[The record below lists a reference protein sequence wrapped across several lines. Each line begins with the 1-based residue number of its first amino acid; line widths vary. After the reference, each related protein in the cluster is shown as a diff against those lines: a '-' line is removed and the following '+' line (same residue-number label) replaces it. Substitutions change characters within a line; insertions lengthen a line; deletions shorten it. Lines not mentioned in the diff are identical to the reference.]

1 MEKLLGLLI
10 NRRAEV
16 LTLFLLVIG
25 LGLTVTAETP
35 QRVKWLSSS
44 SKVAGSVYQIKA
56 NLENYFE
63 LKKVNKRLS
72 DENANLRQALYQSQ
86 FEKALIEGTFGNTDT
101 LNKFVVSPAKVIK
114 NSVIR
119 EKNLITL
126 NKGGKEGIVQDM
138 GVISDKGV
146 VGVVENTS
154 DHFTTVISL
163 LHSELSINASLKNTK
178 HFGSLIWDTKTIDR
192 CILVDLPKISNI
204 QIGDTIVTGGM
215 SSVFPAGIPIGQ
227 VSAYSVPNNSSFYK
241 AEVRL
246 FNDMSNLDQV
256 YVIKNTLKEE
266 QVSLENPS
274 NGL

>member
-1 MEKLLGLLI
+1 MEKLLSLLI

-274 NGL
+274 NGF

>member
-56 NLENYFE
+56 NLENYIE

-274 NGL
+274 NGF

>member
-16 LTLFLLVIG
+16 LTFFLLVIG

-56 NLENYFE
+56 NLENYIE

-146 VGVVENTS
+146 VGVVENIS

-274 NGL
+274 DGF

>member
-274 NGL
+274 NGF

>member
-16 LTLFLLVIG
+16 LTFFLLVIG

-138 GVISDKGV
+138 GVISDKGI

-274 NGL
+274 NGF

>member
-44 SKVAGSVYQIKA
+44 SKVVGSVYQIKE

-63 LKKVNKRLS
+63 LKKVNKNLS
-72 DENANLRQALYQSQ
+72 EENANLRKALYQSQ
-86 FEKALIEGTFGNTDT
+86 FEKALIEGKFGNTDT
-101 LNKFVVSPAKVIK
+101 LNKFIVSAAKVIK

-146 VGVVENTS
+146 VGVVEKTS

-178 HFGSLIWDTKTIDR
+178 HFGSLIWDTKIIDR

-227 VSAYSVPNNSSFYK
+227 VSAFSVPNNSSFYK

-256 YVIKNTLKEE
+256 YVIKNTLREE
-266 QVSLENPS
+266 QVSLENQS
-274 NGL
+274 DGF

>member
-35 QRVKWLSSS
+35 QRLKWLSSS

-86 FEKALIEGTFGNTDT
+86 FEKALIEGKFGNTDT
-101 LNKFVVSPAKVIK
+101 LNKFIVSSAKVIK

-126 NKGGKEGIVQDM
+126 NKGGKEGIIQDM

-256 YVIKNTLKEE
+256 YVIKNALKEE

-274 NGL
+274 NGF

>member
-86 FEKALIEGTFGNTDT
+86 FEKALIEGTFGNADT

-266 QVSLENPS
+266 QVSLENSS
-274 NGL
+274 NGF

>member
-154 DHFTTVISL
+154 DHFATVISL

-256 YVIKNTLKEE
+256 YVIKNALKEE

-274 NGL
+274 NGF

>member
-44 SKVAGSVYQIKA
+44 SKVAGSVYQIKE

-63 LKKVNKRLS
+63 LKKVNKNLS
-72 DENANLRQALYQSQ
+72 EENANLRKALYQSQ
-86 FEKALIEGTFGNTDT
+86 FEKALIEGKFGNTDT
-101 LNKFVVSPAKVIK
+101 LNKFIVSSAKVIK

-146 VGVVENTS
+146 VGVVEKTS

-178 HFGSLIWDTKTIDR
+178 HFGSLIWDTKIIDR

-256 YVIKNTLKEE
+256 YVIKNTLREE
-266 QVSLENPS
+266 QVSLENQS
-274 NGL
+274 DGF

>member
-44 SKVAGSVYQIKA
+44 SKVVGSVYQIKE

-63 LKKVNKRLS
+63 LKKVNKNLS
-72 DENANLRQALYQSQ
+72 EENANLRKALYQSQ
-86 FEKALIEGTFGNTDT
+86 FEKALIEGKFGNTDT
-101 LNKFVVSPAKVIK
+101 LNKFIVSAAKVIK

-146 VGVVENTS
+146 VGVVEKTS

-178 HFGSLIWDTKTIDR
+178 HFGSLIWDTKIIDR

-274 NGL
+274 NGF

>member
-44 SKVAGSVYQIKA
+44 SKVAGSIYQIKA

-274 NGL
+274 NGF

>member
-35 QRVKWLSSS
+35 QRLKWLSSS

-86 FEKALIEGTFGNTDT
+86 FEKALIEGTFGNIDT

-274 NGL
+274 NGF

>member
-25 LGLTVTAETP
+25 LGLTVTADTP

-44 SKVAGSVYQIKA
+44 SKVAGSVYQIKE

-63 LKKVNKRLS
+63 LKKVNKNLS
-72 DENANLRQALYQSQ
+72 EENANLRKALYQSQ
-86 FEKALIEGTFGNTDT
+86 FEKALIEGKFGNTDT
-101 LNKFVVSPAKVIK
+101 LNKFIVSSAKVIK

-126 NKGGKEGIVQDM
+126 NKGSKEGIVQDM

-146 VGVVENTS
+146 VGVVEKTS

-178 HFGSLIWDTKTIDR
+178 HFGSLIWDTKIIDR

-256 YVIKNTLKEE
+256 YVIKNTLREE
-266 QVSLENPS
+266 QISLENQS
-274 NGL
+274 DGF

>member
-25 LGLTVTAETP
+25 LGLTVTADTP

-44 SKVAGSVYQIKA
+44 SKVAGSVYQIKE

-63 LKKVNKRLS
+63 LKKVNKNLS
-72 DENANLRQALYQSQ
+72 EENANLRKALYQSQ
-86 FEKALIEGTFGNTDT
+86 FEKALIEGKFGNTDT
-101 LNKFVVSPAKVIK
+101 LNKFIVSSAKVIK

-146 VGVVENTS
+146 VGVVEKTS

-178 HFGSLIWDTKTIDR
+178 HFGSLIWDTKIIDR

-256 YVIKNTLKEE
+256 YVIKNTLREE
-266 QVSLENPS
+266 QISLENQS
-274 NGL
+274 DGF

>member
-86 FEKALIEGTFGNTDT
+86 FEKALIEGTFGNIDT

-274 NGL
+274 NGF

>member
-44 SKVAGSVYQIKA
+44 SKVVGSVYQIKE

-63 LKKVNKRLS
+63 LKKVNKNLS
-72 DENANLRQALYQSQ
+72 EENANLRKALYQSQ
-86 FEKALIEGTFGNTDT
+86 FEKALIEGKFGNTDT
-101 LNKFVVSPAKVIK
+101 LNKFIVSAAKVIK

-146 VGVVENTS
+146 VGVVEKTS

-178 HFGSLIWDTKTIDR
+178 HFGSLIWDTKIIDR

-256 YVIKNTLKEE
+256 YVIKNTLREE
-266 QVSLENPS
+266 QVSLENQS
-274 NGL
+274 DGF

>member
-163 LHSELSINASLKNTK
+163 LHSEFSINASLKNTK
-178 HFGSLIWDTKTIDR
+178 HFGSLVWDTKTIDR

-274 NGL
+274 NGF

>member
-146 VGVVENTS
+146 VGVVENIS

-274 NGL
+274 DGF

>member
-35 QRVKWLSSS
+35 QRLKWLSSS

-274 NGL
+274 NGF

>member
-274 NGL
+274 DGF

>member
-178 HFGSLIWDTKTIDR
+178 HFGSLVWDTKTIDR

-274 NGL
+274 NGF

>member
-44 SKVAGSVYQIKA
+44 SKVVGSVYQIKE

-63 LKKVNKRLS
+63 LKKVNKNLS
-72 DENANLRQALYQSQ
+72 EENANLRKALYQSQ
-86 FEKALIEGTFGNTDT
+86 FEKALIEGKFGNTDT
-101 LNKFVVSPAKVIK
+101 LNKFIVSAAKVIK

-146 VGVVENTS
+146 VGVVEKTS

-178 HFGSLIWDTKTIDR
+178 HFGSLIWDTKIINR

-274 NGL
+274 NGF

>member
-138 GVISDKGV
+138 GVISDKGI

-274 NGL
+274 DGF

>member
-1 MEKLLGLLI
+1 M
-10 NRRAEV
+10 
-16 LTLFLLVIG
+16 
-25 LGLTVTAETP
+25 
-35 QRVKWLSSS
+35 
-44 SKVAGSVYQIKA
+44 
-56 NLENYFE
+56 
-63 LKKVNKRLS
+63 
-72 DENANLRQALYQSQ
+72 
-86 FEKALIEGTFGNTDT
+86 IEGTFGNTDT

-274 NGL
+274 NGF

>member
-44 SKVAGSVYQIKA
+44 SKVVGSVYQIKE

-63 LKKVNKRLS
+63 LKKVNKNLS
-72 DENANLRQALYQSQ
+72 EENANLRKALYQSQ
-86 FEKALIEGTFGNTDT
+86 FEKALIEGKFGNTDT
-101 LNKFVVSPAKVIK
+101 LNKFIVSAAKVIK

-146 VGVVENTS
+146 VGVVEKTC

-274 NGL
+274 NGF

>member
-44 SKVAGSVYQIKA
+44 SKVVGSVYQIKE

-63 LKKVNKRLS
+63 LKKVNKNLS
-72 DENANLRQALYQSQ
+72 EENANLRKALYQSQ
-86 FEKALIEGTFGNTDT
+86 FEKALIEGKFGNTDT
-101 LNKFVVSPAKVIK
+101 LNKFIVSAAKVIK

-146 VGVVENTS
+146 VGVVEKTS

-178 HFGSLIWDTKTIDR
+178 HFGSLIWDTKIIDR

-274 NGL
+274 DGF

>member
-86 FEKALIEGTFGNTDT
+86 FEKALIEGTFGNSDT

-274 NGL
+274 NGF

>member
-25 LGLTVTAETP
+25 LGLTDTAETP

-146 VGVVENTS
+146 VGVVEKTS

-178 HFGSLIWDTKTIDR
+178 HFGSLVWDTKTIDR

-274 NGL
+274 NGF

>member
-163 LHSELSINASLKNTK
+163 LHRELSINASLKNTK

-274 NGL
+274 NGF

>member
-227 VSAYSVPNNSSFYK
+227 VSAYSVPINSSFYK

-274 NGL
+274 NGF

>member
-72 DENANLRQALYQSQ
+72 DENANLRQALYQKKN
-86 FEKALIEGTFGNTDT
+86 EKALIEGTFGNTDT

-241 AEVRL
+241 TEVRL

-256 YVIKNTLKEE
+256 YVKKNTLKEE

-274 NGL
+274 DGF

>member
-35 QRVKWLSSS
+35 QRLKWLSSS
-44 SKVAGSVYQIKA
+44 SKVAGSIYQIKA

-274 NGL
+274 NGF